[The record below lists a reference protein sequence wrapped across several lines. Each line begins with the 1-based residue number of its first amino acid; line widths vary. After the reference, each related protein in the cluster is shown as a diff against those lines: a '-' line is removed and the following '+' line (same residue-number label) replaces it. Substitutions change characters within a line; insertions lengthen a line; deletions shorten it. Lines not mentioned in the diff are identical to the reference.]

1 MKVIYKITY
10 PNGKIYIG
18 KDLTDSI
25 NYFGS
30 ANSKLIEKDFTREER
45 RDFTIRKEILWES
58 ESATDKEVNRKEIE
72 YIRYYNSNDPKTGY
86 NLWPKFR
93 KI

>member
-1 MKVIYKITY
+1 MK
-10 PNGKIYIG
+10 
-18 KDLTDSI
+18 
-25 NYFGS
+25 YFKVYWG
-30 ANSKLIEKDFTREER
+30 
-45 RDFTIRKEILWES
+45 KEILWES

-72 YIRYYNSNDPKTGY
+72 YIRYYNSNDPKIGY